1 MTNLKPYQQDTLRH
15 LLTAFDAAPEPVRRE
30 ALHQLNARANTA
42 RINTAVL
49 QLAFR
54 R

>member
-15 LLTAFDAAPEPVRRE
+15 LLTAFAAAPEPVQRE
-30 ALHQLNARANTA
+30 ALRQLNAVAT
-42 RINTAVL
+42 TAVL
-49 QLAFR
+49 HVAFR